1 MPGRY
6 HWQEQA
12 PPRRPWDAAAVLQE
26 VRRSWPIL
34 GVLALFACWPLR
46 ASLLHDTV
54 PGAGPDVLSTLWG
67 MWWFGQE
74 WLGAAWGGWTDWAN
88 HPSGV
93 WGAVLSPLSG
103 IVYSLSEPL
112 VGIGRAA
119 ALVGIVQAGG
129 LAGATALLARRV
141 GCSHGA
147 ALAAGLVPL
156 GMRYTWYGLGE
167 GSVVAIA
174 ALFVPLGLIA
184 LLDCWQRPSRPAVVA
199 AAACMTLVALENPYL
214 APVLPSIA
222 LAQALWAAGRA
233 SDRRAAGHLAT
244 ALATGS
250 AGILGVSALYSR
262 VASPDYP
269 PRIVEETR
277 KLGPWLL
284 EVIDKPWARLDP
296 VDMLRPVEVHWTLD
310 VFAGEGAQG
319 GDYLGYAGLALTA
332 VALTQARSRAWPW
345 ALVGLGSIALALGS
359 VAGGVPLPFL
369 LLNDLMD
376 AVARPLTQPTRF
388 LSVAGVG
395 LGVATAL
402 AADAL
407 TRDTRPRAAWLIAGV
422 VALDGFIL
430 GGLGLSLPQTP
441 LPEAPCV
448 EDLRDEE
455 GGVLVWPGD
464 GSYWEGDLSRVW
476 LFQLLHEQKS
486 ANPGIASWALHGG
499 RARDR
504 LKQHGGFNY
513 VSYEGTHMGEAL
525 GSPQPG
531 WLYEQGFHWV
541 VVDVER
547 DPDQVAWAARHFGP
561 AVAECGSAVV
571 HRITP
576 R

>member
-1 MPGRY
+1 
-6 HWQEQA
+6 
-12 PPRRPWDAAAVLQE
+12 VLQE
-26 VRRSWPIL
+26 VRRSWPAL
-34 GVLALFACWPLR
+34 VVLALLACWPLR

-74 WLGAAWGGWTDWAN
+74 WLGAAWGGWTDQAN

-103 IVYSLSEPL
+103 VVYNLAEPL
-112 VGIGRAA
+112 VGIGRGAA
-119 ALVGIVQAGG
+119 VVGVVQAAGV
-129 LAGATALLARRV
+129 AGATTLLARRL
-141 GCSHGA
+141 GCSLGA
-147 ALAAGLVPL
+147 GLAAGLVPL

-184 LLDCWQRPSRPAVVA
+184 LLDCLERPSRSAVIA

-214 APVLPSIA
+214 APVLPTVA
-222 LAQALWAAGRA
+222 LAQAVWATIRET
-233 SDRRAAGHLAT
+233 DRRPAGHLAA
-244 ALATGS
+244 ALVAGS
-250 AGILGVSALYSR
+250 AGILAVSALYGR

-277 KLGPWLL
+277 RLGPWLL

-296 VDMLRPVEVHWTLD
+296 VDMLRPVDVRWTLD

-332 VALTQARSRAWPW
+332 VSLVLVGRRAWPW
-345 ALVGLGSIALALGS
+345 ALIGLGSVVLALGS
-359 VAGGVPLPFL
+359 MAGVVPLPFL
-369 LLNDLMD
+369 VLNDLMD

-407 TRDTRPRAAWLIAGV
+407 TRFRWLRAPWV
-422 VALDGFIL
+422 VAAAVAADGLFL
-430 GGLGLSLPQTP
+430 GGLGLSLPQTA
-441 LPEAPCV
+441 LPDAPCV
-448 EDLRDEE
+448 EDLRDEA
-455 GGVLVWPGD
+455 GGVLIWPGD
-464 GSYWEGDLSRVW
+464 ASYWEGDLSRVW

-513 VSYEGTHMGEAL
+513 VSYEGTHLGEAM
-525 GSPQPG
+525 GSPKPT
-531 WLYEQGFHWV
+531 WLYEQGFRWV

-547 DPDQVAWAARHFGP
+547 DPSQVAWAARHFEP
-561 AVAECGSAVV
+561 AVAECGAAIV